1 MTALFTNR
9 SLGGG
14 IDQIPL
20 PSACPGELWLC
31 GKHVIGV
38 DVEATL
44 AFTGANHVACLTQRH
59 ELLDRYPDYV
69 SWLDSNQPARATWA
83 ATPDLGTLSAD
94 ESLQLYRTLTN
105 SVQAGAKL
113 IVHCAAGI
121 GRSGTVAVAILML
134 LGFEIGEAEDIV
146 AAHRPMAGPETGPQR
161 DLLENLAIELS
172 IPLDS
177 VLFTADP
184 TPLERLWFAQTRN
197 DSDSATLNRKVAGN
211 TPVVRVQRGRIGTQK
226 QNEPAP
232 KDRLV
237 QKRNNSTA
245 QDAQPMQCD

>member
-44 AFTGANHVACLTQRH
+44 AFTGANHVVCLTQRH

-121 GRSGTVAVAILML
+121 GRSGTAAVAILML
-134 LGFEIGEAEDIV
+134 LGVEIGEAEDIV
-146 AAHRPMAGPETGPQR
+146 AARRPMAGPETGPQR
-161 DLLENLAIELS
+161 EL
-172 IPLDS
+172 LDS
-177 VLFTADP
+177 LADS
-184 TPLERLWFAQTRN
+184 LR
-197 DSDSATLNRKVAGN
+197 
-211 TPVVRVQRGRIGTQK
+211 
-226 QNEPAP
+226 
-232 KDRLV
+232 
-237 QKRNNSTA
+237 
-245 QDAQPMQCD
+245 